1 MGAGASRSGSEG
13 ASRVGTEGASRIGSE
28 GGSRIGSG
36 SVPAGPALD
45 ESSARALAE
54 LLRRP
59 RYEVLPLDG
68 VEDELVASV
77 GKDVIV
83 TVTGSPSR
91 GLDATLGLSERLVRR
106 GYVVVPHLAARLVRD
121 GSHLDEL
128 LDRLLAAGVR
138 RLFVPAGDAAPVGE
152 FHGAAA
158 LLAAMGSRRAEF
170 EQIGITGYPESHHLI
185 SDEETIRSMFE
196 KAEMATEI
204 VSQICF
210 DARTISGWIRNVRA
224 RGTGLPIW
232 VGLPGIVDYRKLIR
246 ISMKIG
252 LGESARFLSHQH
264 GVLSR
269 LLTRRFTPDGLIR
282 ELAPT
287 ASDPTAKVAGF
298 HLYTFNEVART
309 ERWRRQALE
318 MLGRTATPQR

>member
-1 MGAGASRSGSEG
+1 MGASA
-13 ASRVGTEGASRIGSE
+13 
-28 GGSRIGSG
+28 SRIGSG
-36 SVPAGPALD
+36 SGRADPALAG
-45 ESSARALAE
+45 ESNARALAE

-68 VEDELVASV
+68 IEEELAAVV
-77 GKDVIV
+77 GREVTV

-91 GLDATLGLSERLVRR
+91 GLDATLELSERLARR
-106 GYVVVPHLAARLVRD
+106 GYVVVPHLPARLVRD
-121 GSHLDEL
+121 RAHMNEV
-128 LDRLLAAGVR
+128 LDRLLAAGAR
-138 RLFVPAGDAAPVGE
+138 RLFVPAGDATAPAGE
-152 FHGAAA
+152 FDGAAE
-158 LLAAMGSRRAEF
+158 LLGAMGRRRAEF
-170 EQIGITGYPESHHLI
+170 EEIGITGYPESHHLI

-232 VGLPGIVDYRKLIR
+232 IGLPGIVDYRKLIR

-282 ELAPT
+282 KLAPT

-298 HLYTFNEVART
+298 HLYTFNEAART